1 MCVYVSVNSFVF
13 DVVDEKFQKLL
24 NGFMD
29 EHYHHFEDEEEN
41 KFIYTDIFNL
51 YVSDMILVCI
61 GHSNM
66 NIKHILPLENLYGL
80 GWIRSQ

>member
-1 MCVYVSVNSFVF
+1 MF

-51 YVSDMILVCI
+51 YVSAT
-61 GHSNM
+61 
-66 NIKHILPLENLYGL
+66 
-80 GWIRSQ
+80 RSLFS